1 MSGVKLTNVKKAFG
15 GHAVIKDVSLEVPKG
30 DFGVFVGPSGC
41 GKSTL
46 LRMIA
51 GLEETSGGKIEIG
64 GRDVTAVEPA
74 QRGTR
79 NVLEEANA
87 QPSVRRVV
95 VTSSCAAIYGDN
107 ADLEGTPGGVFTEEV
122 WNTSSSLDHQPY
134 AFSKTLAERE
144 AWAIAEAQDRWDL
157 VVVNPAFVLGP
168 GVRADATS
176 ESFSLMR
183 QLGDGT
189 FAMGMPAMG
198 MGIVDVR
205 DVAEAHL
212 RAGTRPEAHGRNIV
226 VGHDSD
232 LADVA
237 AILREHFGERFAFPR
252 RTLPKWLVWLAGPMT
267 NPLLTRK
274 VVSRNIGLPWK
285 SDNGKVVRELGLTY
299 RPLATTVIEMFQQQ
313 AEAGLVPPRGEERAA
328 A

>member
-1 MSGVKLTNVKKAFG
+1 MIALG
-15 GHAVIKDVSLEVPKG
+15 AVLLG
-30 DFGVFVGPSGC
+30 GVFVY
-41 GKSTL
+41 ST
-46 LRMIA
+46 A
-51 GLEETSGGKIEIG
+51 QFGFVHGEEFSPYSFKRRSFTYYEIPVFG
-64 GRDVTAVEPA
+64 IQVSPIRHDDTTG
-74 QRGTR
+74 
-79 NVLEEANA
+79 
-87 QPSVRRVV
+87 
-95 VTSSCAAIYGDN
+95 
-107 ADLEGTPGGVFTEEV
+107 DLEGYLTGQKLVAPTQL
-122 WNTSSSLDHQPY
+122 T
-134 AFSKTLAERE
+134 
-144 AWAIAEAQDRWDL
+144 QDRWDL

-285 SDNGKVVRELGLTY
+285 SDNGKAVRELGLTY

>member
-1 MSGVKLTNVKKAFG
+1 MIHVAALYTFWAPKPKLMYQVNV
-15 GHAVIKDVSLEVPKG
+15 
-30 DFGVFVGPSGC
+30 
-41 GKSTL
+41 
-46 LRMIA
+46 
-51 GLEETSGGKIEIG
+51 
-64 GRDVTAVEPA
+64 
-74 QRGTR
+74 QGTR

-285 SDNGKVVRELGLTY
+285 SDNGKAVRELSLTY